1 MSAVGGSIESISI
14 NGRIFAVAADA
25 DATIFIGGRQ
35 NEVQVN
41 GNGSVR
47 VVKTQTPWSIS
58 GLTVSIDTVMGDLE
72 FLQGIANAP
81 GLVPVVV
88 TMANGTSYAG
98 NGTITDALELSTQN
112 ATASVSL
119 SGEQALDLL

>member
-35 NEVQVN
+35 NEVQAN

-72 FLQGIANAP
+72 FLQDIANAP

-98 NGTITDALELSTQN
+98 NGTIT
-112 ATASVSL
+112 
-119 SGEQALDLL
+119 

>member
-14 NGRIFAVAADA
+14 GGRIFAVAADA
-25 DATIFIGGRQ
+25 DATIFKGGKQ
-35 NEVQVN
+35 NEVQAN
-41 GNGSVR
+41 GNGSIR
-47 VVKTQTPWSIS
+47 KLQTRTPWSIT

-72 FLQGIANAP
+72 YLQGVADSL

-88 TMANGTSYAG
+88 TMANGTSYTG
-98 NGTITDALELSTQN
+98 NGTVTDALELSTQN

-119 SGEQALDLL
+119 SGEQALELL